1 MQLNLSGKRAL
12 ITGAHRGTGQLIA
25 KGLADE
31 GAQVFVHGPD
41 AAALAETLALI
52 PSATAAPGDIES
64 DDGAAAVAA
73 ACGSVDILINNM
85 GSAERGKWRDLTI
98 EDWHRSYEHNVL
110 SGVRLI
116 QHFSPAMQDKGWGR
130 IIALGTIGTTTPNKV
145 MPHYYAAKGAL
156 VTMMVSLSKALAGSG
171 VTANTVSPGLIAT
184 DEMVAAFTAR
194 AKKHGQP
201 DDWPTVERALAKEM
215 NITTGRIPTREDV
228 ANLVTFLASPM
239 ADAING
245 QSIRIDGGMTGTVV

>member
-1 MQLNLSGKRAL
+1 MKLNLSGKAAL
-12 ITGAHRGTGQLIA
+12 VTGAHRGTGQVIA
-25 KGLADE
+25 QSLAAE
-31 GAQVFVHGPD
+31 GATVFVHGPD
-41 AAALAETLALI
+41 EAALEGTLALI
-52 PSATAAPGDIES
+52 PGAHPAPGNIES
-64 DDGAAAVAA
+64 DDGAAAVAD

-85 GSAERGKWRDLTI
+85 GSAERGKWSDLTI
-98 EDWHRSYEHNVL
+98 EDWYKSYEHNVL

-116 QHFSPAMQDKGWGR
+116 QHCSPAMQNKGWGR

-145 MPHYYAAKGAL
+145 MPQYYAAKGAL

-171 VTANTVSPGLIAT
+171 VTANTVSPGLITT

-194 AKKHGQP
+194 AKKRGEP
-201 DDWPTVERALAKEM
+201 DDWPSVERALAKEM